1 MSGERVLVS
10 YHAPNAYLASESWK
24 QIRSALVSQFPL
36 RNLHWKSPSRSIKT
50 IQELDLNLVAF
61 DSLHDEHTSQVP
73 ATLLEKP
80 LLNIYIVAC
89 EDTDFDSYKNTIKKQ
104 IKDWHSVV
112 ASRKHQEWLILHVV
126 RPDARTAGGN
136 FFQMKYS
143 VFERIKTDFNAEK
156 RDRCVQM
163 VWSALQENPAV
174 WADLM
179 SKTKD
184 GLITA
189 FESAVNQREEDV
201 RRSESQRAMPGWN
214 FCTFFILKESLA
226 SSIQGLS
233 LYEDAYMQYAELESS
248 FQQVLK
254 EKNASWFGTFI
265 QPSPR
270 DDSLPLLSTD
280 KKPYRDLILA
290 NTISVFDLRTY
301 ILARQCTLLWKLGR
315 INDVGRA
322 VTSFLSTFGRL
333 LRDHETPLPEFFVE
347 SWIYSSC
354 LSVVEQCDSWTSNQ
368 TLEGA
373 KLAVYNASKGE
384 LLELAL
390 NQLSTIGVA
399 VGHLPS
405 EPPFSSSSGP
415 SSSVAVDLSKL
426 SISNKDLLA
435 GVNTRDVFDR
445 NYIDTTNRAID
456 LYAKAGR
463 RKFAL
468 KLHGSLAA
476 LDLYRGRLDAAQ
488 TTFASLP
495 SHYAPH
501 MWTSLEAFM
510 LCRAL
515 HAYSKGPIP
524 DSREWVSLV
533 LSFMKL
539 CIDELGMSLVDFQGD
554 VKSQI
559 DDLLESVQKV
569 ASQLD
574 PELVYPDHPSIQVK
588 TVGDARVV
596 GSKDGAFLD
605 VVIRNRLPCALPSS
619 EIVAVLAGRDG
630 ESYRF
635 TADVESAIS
644 GETALT
650 LFSPSASP
658 GMYLLDFTEL
668 RISGLVLQWL
678 HKKTTAKSSK
688 ASANDQYNPV
698 PIRIPLDHRALS
710 VQLAH
715 PKEVKLGETS
725 QALVIL
731 STGRNNIKQ
740 ATLKITGVGGVGL
753 RCQETSIPGSIPT
766 TPPIL
771 TKDTITVA
779 DVPEDTEIEFLIPY
793 STTTGSDTIR
803 VTIGVDYVTSSEP
816 TVQRT
821 MHGSNSMVTSLPL
834 VINVQDFFRGTRLFS
849 KFTISATTLQSV
861 RVFSV
866 DLVPS
871 DGTAQIVKASHSR
884 GAVVTV
890 TPNQPAHFLFHLDL
904 GAGSVPEIMHLT
916 IKYRLLREEVE
927 LLVDEAIK
935 SVFANHADESESGR
949 LTAKEQVI
957 TSLGRSSS
965 WVERYCITG
974 QLVVPPREDSDLGD
988 TYAEVV
994 ELLSSHNFDIDSP
1007 SNWRKMGLP
1016 VDVPTMNIVA
1026 AAELSLTTPGSAKP
1040 HGTAPLYAGQPIS
1053 AFVTIRTTFG
1063 WGPSENLTGS
1073 YILRYDI
1080 EEMVRDWLLSGP
1092 KRGEFEAKHDSS
1104 FTAPVTLIALHHG
1117 ELELPKVSV
1126 QALPLSGGH
1135 LQVSTPSMDVHQ
1147 VHGAERALVLPRGGR
1162 STFVVE
1168 MGAT

>member
-36 RNLHWKSPSRSIKT
+36 RNLHWKSSSRSIKT

-112 ASRKHQEWLILHVV
+112 TSRKHQEWLVLHVV

-174 WADLM
+174 WADLI

-226 SSIQGLS
+226 SSFQGLN

-265 QPSPR
+265 QPGPR
-270 DDSLPLLSTD
+270 DDSLPLLSTN

-290 NTISVFDLRTY
+290 NTISVFDLRSY

-315 INDVGRA
+315 INDIGKA
-322 VTSFLSTFGRL
+322 VASFLSTFGRL
-333 LRDHETPLPEFFVE
+333 LRDHETPLPKFFVE

-354 LSVVEQCDSWTSNQ
+354 LSVVDQCDSWTSNQ
-368 TLEGA
+368 SLEGA

-405 EPPFSSSSGP
+405 EPPFSSSSSP
-415 SSSVAVDLSKL
+415 SPSVAVD
-426 SISNKDLLA
+426 ISNLTISNEDLLA
-435 GVNTRDVFDR
+435 GVNARDVFDR

-456 LYAKAGR
+456 LYARAGR

-501 MWTSLEAFM
+501 MWSSLEAFM

-539 CIDELGMSLVDFQGD
+539 CIDELG
-554 VKSQI
+554 I
-559 DDLLESVQKV
+559 
-569 ASQLD
+569 
-574 PELVYPDHPSIQVK
+574 IQVK
-588 TVGDARVV
+588 TVGDARVA

-605 VVIRNRLPCALPSS
+605 VVIRNRLPCALPSC

-635 TADVESAIS
+635 TADVDSAIS
-644 GETALT
+644 GETTLT

-658 GMYLLDFTEL
+658 GLYLLDFTEL
-668 RISGLVLQWL
+668 RMSGLVLQWL
-678 HKKTTAKSSK
+678 HKKTPTKSSK
-688 ASANDQYNPV
+688 ASVNEQLNPV
-698 PIRIPLDHRALS
+698 PIRIPVDHQALS
-710 VQLAH
+710 VRLAH
-715 PKEVKLGETS
+715 PKEIKLGETS

-731 STGRNNIKQ
+731 STGRNSVKQ
-740 ATLKITGVGGVGL
+740 ATLKVTGLGGVSL
-753 RCQETSIPGSIPT
+753 RCQETSVPASMSI

-771 TKDTITVA
+771 TKDTITVT
-779 DVPEDTEIEFLIPY
+779 DIPEHTEIEFIIPY

-803 VTIGVDYVTSSEP
+803 VIIGVDYVTSSEP
-816 TVQRT
+816 YVQRT
-821 MHGSNSMVTSLPL
+821 MQGSKSMVTSLPL

-871 DGTAQIVKASHSR
+871 DGTAQIVKASHSK

-890 TPNQPAHFLFHLDL
+890 TPNQPAHFLFHLDS
-904 GAGSVPEIMHLT
+904 GEGSVPEMMHLT

-927 LLVDEAIK
+927 LLVDETIK
-935 SVFANHADESESGR
+935 SVFANHAEQSESVR
-949 LTAKEQVI
+949 LTTKDQVI
-957 TSLGRSSS
+957 TSLGRSPS

-974 QLVVPPREDSDLGD
+974 LLAVPPREDSDLGD
-988 TYAEVV
+988 MYSEVV

-1007 SNWRKMGLP
+1007 SNWREMGLP

-1026 AAELSLTTPGSAKP
+1026 AAELSLTTPGSVKP
-1040 HGTAPLYAGQPIS
+1040 HSAAPLYAGQPIS
-1053 AFVTIRTTFG
+1053 AFVTIRTSFG
-1063 WGPSENLTGS
+1063 WGPNENLTGS
-1073 YILRYDI
+1073 YTLRYDI

-1104 FTAPVTLIALHHG
+1104 FTAPITLIALHHG

-1147 VHGAERALVLPRGGR
+1147 VHGAERVLVLPRGGR